1 VSVAKQAVAAV
12 VAGVAALTL
21 SGCGAASPGVAAKV
35 GDETISVADV
45 DRLTTGYCE
54 AFEDQFKASGE
65 VYPLR
70 YVRGYVVGQLTLQ
83 AAAEQFAADN
93 GVTLGAD
100 YTQEIKDLEAQAA
113 AFPAAARD
121 DLVAVETA
129 SRYVT
134 AVETAVGTQLLQQ
147 EGDTSADDATVS
159 SRGRDAFIVWLGEHP
174 ADVNP
179 RYGIQ
184 VADGAFTDVE
194 TGTSYALSPNAVAAA
209 KAQPDQAYAGTL
221 PSSQRCG

>member
-1 VSVAKQAVAAV
+1 MSVAKQAVAAV
-12 VAGVAALTL
+12 VAAMAALTL
-21 SGCGAASPGVAAKV
+21 WGCDTSPAVAAKV

-45 DRLTTGYCE
+45 DRLTTGYCA
-54 AFEDQFKASGE
+54 AFVDQFNDSGE

-100 YTQEIKDLEAQAA
+100 YTQEIKDLEDQAA
-113 AFPAAARD
+113 EFPAASRD

-134 AVETAVGTQLLQQ
+134 AVEAVAGAQLLQQ
-147 EGDTSADDATVS
+147 EGDTSADDAAAA

-184 VADGAFTDVE
+184 VSDGAFVDVD

-209 KAQPDQAYAGTL
+209 KAQPDQAYAATL

>member
-12 VAGVAALTL
+12 VAAVAALTL
-21 SGCGAASPGVAAKV
+21 SGCDASPGVAAKV
-35 GDETISVADV
+35 GDQTISVADV
-45 DRLTTGYCE
+45 DQLTTGYCA
-54 AFEDQFKASGE
+54 AFVDQFKASGE
-65 VYPLR
+65 MYPLR

-100 YTQEIKDLEAQAA
+100 YTQEIKDLEDQAA
-113 AFPAAARD
+113 AFPAAVRD

-129 SRYVT
+129 GRYVT
-134 AVETAVGTQLLQQ
+134 AVEAVAGAQLLEQ
-147 EGDTSADDATVS
+147 EGDTSADDDAAA

-184 VADGAFTDVE
+184 VTDGAFADVE

-209 KAQPDQAYAGTL
+209 KAQPDQAYAATL